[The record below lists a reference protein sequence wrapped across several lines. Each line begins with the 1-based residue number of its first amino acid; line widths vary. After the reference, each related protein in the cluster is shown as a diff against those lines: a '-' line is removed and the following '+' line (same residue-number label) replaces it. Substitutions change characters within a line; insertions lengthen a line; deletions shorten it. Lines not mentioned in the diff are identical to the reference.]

1 MVIQLV
7 IIMSQKLLSHLE
19 PKIVWSIFEDITKVP
34 RPSKKE
40 EKIRKW
46 IKNWAKENEIKT
58 IKEDKVGNI
67 LLAIDASPECKKYP
81 TLILQA
87 HMDMVCQKELDVDID
102 FDNDP
107 IEIILE
113 DDIVKAN
120 RTSLGADNGI
130 GMAFALAALIDE
142 DLKHGPIEVLLTVD
156 EETGLTGAFAVKPG
170 FFSGNYLLNVD
181 SEEIGKIT
189 ISSAGGG
196 GTDFDIPIKF
206 EEKMNHISVKLII
219 SGLLGGHSGVDIDLP
234 RLNAIKIGIDAL
246 TSISDKIHFNSIS
259 AGSVHNA
266 IPRDFT
272 CEFLV
277 EKESEKAIM
286 THLKHWKK
294 NTLSIA
300 KASEPNISIEIKKG
314 KSIKA
319 IDNKISQTILNLL
332 LDIKHGPHTYSKEI
346 TGLVQTSSNLATV
359 QTLKNKI
366 TIHVSTRSSVNEE
379 LEFTRNE
386 LKNIAKKYNVKVT
399 LDEAYPGWKPTPDAP
414 FVQMIKKSYEEVI
427 GKPVG
432 LEAIHGGLECG
443 LFVALNPEL
452 QVSSIGA
459 NIKNAHSPDEYVEIA
474 SVKTLYDVIKK
485 VIENMGA
492 FS

>member
-1 MVIQLV
+1 
-7 IIMSQKLLSHLE
+7 MSDKLLTHLE
-19 PKIVWSIFEDITKVP
+19 PKLVWSIFEDITKVP

-46 IKNWAKENEIKT
+46 VKNWAKENNIKT
-58 IKEDKVGNI
+58 IKEDNAGNI

-81 TLILQA
+81 ILVLQA
-87 HMDMVCQKELDVDID
+87 HMDMVCQKEADVEID

-107 IEIILE
+107 IEVILE
-113 DDIVKAN
+113 GDIVRAN
-120 RTSLGADNGI
+120 GTSLGADNGI
-130 GMAFALAALIDE
+130 GMAFTLATLIDE

-170 FFSGNYLLNVD
+170 FFSGKYLLNVD
-181 SEEIGKIT
+181 SEEVGKVT

-196 GTDFDIPIKF
+196 GTDFEIPIKF
-206 EEKMNHISVKLII
+206 KEMKNHKSIVLTI

-234 RLNAIKIGIDAL
+234 RLNAIKIGVDAF
-246 TSISDKIHFNSIS
+246 TDISDKVYFNSIS

-272 CEFLV
+272 CEFLIAKEN
-277 EKESEKAIM
+277 EKIVKN
-286 THLKHWKK
+286 HLKQWKK
-294 NTLSIA
+294 NTISIA
-300 KASEPNISIEIKKG
+300 KTSEPNISIEIAKG

-319 IDNKISQTILNLL
+319 IDNEISQSILNLL
-332 LDIKHGPHTYSKEI
+332 LDIKHGPYSYSKEI
-346 TGLVQTSSNLATV
+346 TGLVKTYSNLATV

-366 TIHVSTRSSVNEE
+366 TIQVSKRSSVNAE

-386 LKNIAKKYNVKVT
+386 LKDTGKKYNVKVT

-414 FVQMIKKSYEEVI
+414 FVQMTKSSYEEI
-427 GKPVG
+427 LGKPVG

-443 LFVALNPEL
+443 LFVALNPKL

-474 SVKTLYDVIKK
+474 SVKILYDVIKK
-485 VIENMGA
+485 VIENMST